1 MHICD
6 GHGFIEDEEGRE
18 LAGDVEAREEAIAAV
33 RDIMAGDL
41 RNGLLDLTSFI
52 EVEDETGTLLFAV
65 TFAEAV
71 TLAPAASRP
80 MRPAPG

>member
-6 GHGFIEDEEGRE
+6 GHGFIEDEEGRN
-18 LAGDVEAREEAIAAV
+18 LADDAEAREEAVAAA
-33 RDIMAGDL
+33 RDIMSNDL

-52 EVEDETGTLLFAV
+52 EVEDETGKLLFAV

-71 TLAPAASRP
+71 TVGPPACRP
-80 MRPAPG
+80 MRPVG